1 MARIRQY
8 RVSRGGRTYAIYRGD
23 LHRHTEVSIDG
34 GGDGSLF
41 DAYRY
46 ARDAAALDFLGVTD
60 HTHDV
65 VEPYAWWRVQ
75 KTADLFQVRDAFAAF
90 YAYERSVE
98 YPNGHRNV
106 LFVRRGAQVLPIEY
120 DEANGWEGA
129 ERLFWYLRRNG
140 GSSIPHTIATTSGTD
155 WRDNDPEVENLLEI
169 FQGMRDTY
177 EYAGAPSPKRLT
189 PSPASRQESSG
200 LRPLGFASN
209 ALAKGYRL
217 GFIASSDHMST
228 HISYACILAEKLTL
242 ESLREGMKAR
252 RAYAAT
258 DNIVLDVRYTGSDGE
273 HLMGEEFTSR
283 APVRVRAKVLGT
295 AAVARVDVVRN
306 GKIVYT
312 ATPDKAELE
321 FEYVDT
327 SPPAGEAYYYVRVM
341 QSDGEMA
348 WGSPAWVRYGR

>member
-1 MARIRQY
+1 M
-8 RVSRGGRTYAIYRGD
+8 
-23 LHRHTEVSIDG
+23 
-34 GGDGSLF
+34 LF
-41 DAYRY
+41 RS
-46 ARDAAALDFLGVTD
+46 
-60 HTHDV
+60 
-65 VEPYAWWRVQ
+65 EP
-75 KTADLFQVRDAFAAF
+75 
-90 YAYERSVE
+90 
-98 YPNGHRNV
+98 
-106 LFVRRGAQVLPIEY
+106 
-120 DEANGWEGA
+120 
-129 ERLFWYLRRNG
+129 
-140 GSSIPHTIATTSGTD
+140 
-155 WRDNDPEVENLLEI
+155 
-169 FQGMRDTY
+169 
-177 EYAGAPSPKRLT
+177 GAPSPKRLT

-200 LRPLGFASN
+200 LRPLGFASS

-258 DNIVLDVRYTGSDGE
+258 DNIVLDVRYVGSDGE

-321 FEYVDT
+321 FEYTDT
-327 SPPAGEAYYYVRVM
+327 APPPGEAYYYVRVM

-348 WGSPAWVRYGR
+348 WGSPAWVRYDR